1 LILDLQSLKK
11 ISQRVLD
18 LEAQAIL
25 ALKDLPIEP
34 LAATVDA
41 ILTCKGRVVLS
52 GIGKS
57 AIIAQKI
64 AATLNSTGTPSLFM
78 HAADAVHGDW
88 GMVQPDDLL
97 ILVSQSGNSPEIK
110 ALLPM
115 VGLGGQRLVAITG
128 DPSSALAIAAADYC
142 LLSTVEAEACP
153 HNLAP
158 TTSTTVQMAWG
169 DVLAVVLIEMR
180 RFGPGDFARFH
191 PGGALGKRLYLR
203 VQDLVGRNARP
214 WVAEEAGFRALVT
227 EISTGRMGAAA
238 VLRDGK
244 PVGVV
249 TDGDLRRTL
258 ESGRSLESLR
268 AGDLMSPSPRTIA
281 LDALAVDALAQMRMH
296 QITQLLAVDED
307 GGYQGVVHLHDLLR
321 EGVV

>member
-1 LILDLQSLKK
+1 MILDLQSLKK

-128 DPSSALAIAAADYC
+128 DPSSALAIAAGDYC

-214 WVAEEAGFRALVT
+214 WVTEEAGFRALVT

-258 ESGRSLESLR
+258 ESGRPLESLR

-281 LDALAVDALAQMRMH
+281 LEALAVDALAQMRMH

>member
-1 LILDLQSLKK
+1 M
-11 ISQRVLD
+11 
-18 LEAQAIL
+18 

-88 GMVQPDDLL
+88 GMVQTDDLL
-97 ILVSQSGNSPEIK
+97 VLVSQSGNSPEIK

-128 DPSSALAIAAADYC
+128 DPSSALAIAAGDYC

-258 ESGRSLESLR
+258 ESGRPLESLR

-281 LDALAVDALAQMRMH
+281 VDALAVDALAQMRTH

>member
-1 LILDLQSLKK
+1 MILDLQSLKK

-64 AATLNSTGTPSLFM
+64 TATLNSTGTPSLFM

-88 GMVQPDDLL
+88 GMVQADDLL
-97 ILVSQSGNSPEIK
+97 VLVSQSGNSPEIK

-128 DPSSALAIAAADYC
+128 DPSSALAIAAGDYC

>member
-34 LAATVDA
+34 LAATLDA

-128 DPSSALAIAAADYC
+128 DPSSALAIAAGDYC

-258 ESGRSLESLR
+258 ESGRPLESLR

>member
-1 LILDLQSLKK
+1 
-11 ISQRVLD
+11 
-18 LEAQAIL
+18 
-25 ALKDLPIEP
+25 
-34 LAATVDA
+34 
-41 ILTCKGRVVLS
+41 
-52 GIGKS
+52 
-57 AIIAQKI
+57 
-64 AATLNSTGTPSLFM
+64 
-78 HAADAVHGDW
+78 
-88 GMVQPDDLL
+88 
-97 ILVSQSGNSPEIK
+97 
-110 ALLPM
+110 
-115 VGLGGQRLVAITG
+115 VA
-128 DPSSALAIAAADYC
+128 
-142 LLSTVEAEACP
+142 
-153 HNLAP
+153 
-158 TTSTTVQMAWG
+158 
-169 DVLAVVLIEMR
+169 
-180 RFGPGDFARFH
+180 
-191 PGGALGKRLYLR
+191 
-203 VQDLVGRNARP
+203 RNARP
-214 WVAEEAGFRALVT
+214 WVPEEAGFRALVT

>member
-1 LILDLQSLKK
+1 MILDLQSLKK

-41 ILTCKGRVVLS
+41 ILSCKGRVVLS

-128 DPSSALAIAAADYC
+128 DPSSALAIAAGDYC

>member
-1 LILDLQSLKK
+1 MILDLQSLKK

-97 ILVSQSGNSPEIK
+97 VLVSQSGNSPEIK

-128 DPSSALAIAAADYC
+128 DPSSALAIAAGDYC

-258 ESGRSLESLR
+258 ESGRSLDSLR